1 VSIRLDAS
9 LLLKLA
15 KALGANCDRV
25 LLEIVDE
32 KDVVVVR
39 PCGENFSE
47 AFGLIMPVRA

>member
-9 LLLKLA
+9 LLLRLA

-25 LLEIVDE
+25 LLEIVDDKE
-32 KDVVVVR
+32 VVVVR
-39 PCGENFSE
+39 PCGENLNE